1 MCQYFLQSTYSQIKI
16 INLQKTIAF
25 FVFLWYHNL
34 RWVYAGVLEL
44 ADEVDSKSIGSNTVR
59 VRPPPPAPRKN
70 ELLSTKTK
78 LVLSSF
84 SGVKTP

>member
-59 VRPPPPAPRKN
+59 VRPPPPAPIKKLHRQ
-70 ELLSTKTK
+70 LFYFLGPTSLSHD
-78 LVLSSF
+78 
-84 SGVKTP
+84 